1 MTITPTP
8 RTPTAADTF
17 VVTCI
22 DPRFVEEP
30 AQLLNM
36 LGRTGR
42 YSEMRIAGA
51 ALAAIDETRPAW
63 GTALWENLAA
73 SRQLHGVRR
82 VTFINHR
89 DCGAVNA
96 WAGRRL
102 SADPQDE
109 LRVHTDLLNRAAA
122 EVRRRHPDMVVEIK
136 LMELDGSVQMLP
148 CEHCAPPG
156 LRAEAV
162 APPARAVAPRH
173 NPDGFAELVRLR
185 VADGARPDAAQ
196 ERDLLA
202 AGIRDYG
209 LTADEARRIRARQGP
224 PAGASTERDVEVFLQ
239 SRADARGRIGR
250 GDVTAA
256 ARLYRRLANGTLRE
270 QEAQARAARIAATA
284 GLEPRAEGFWP
295 FRSEGWFRR
304 LTMAPKAV

>member
-1 MTITPTP
+1 MTVAQNARPP
-8 RTPTAADTF
+8 SVADTF
-17 VVTCI
+17 VVSCI

-30 AQLLNM
+30 SALLQM

-51 ALAAIDETRPAW
+51 ALAAVDETRPTW

-82 VTFINHR
+82 VTFLNHR

-96 WAGRRL
+96 WAGRKL
-102 SADPQDE
+102 SADPADE

-122 EVRRRHPDMVVEIK
+122 EVRRRHPDMEVEIK
-136 LMELDGSVQMLP
+136 LMELDGAVQSLP
-148 CEHCAPPG
+148 CLHCAPQG

-162 APPARAVAPRH
+162 MPPASVPSPNRKPEA
-173 NPDGFAELVRLR
+173 FAELVRLR
-185 VADGARPDAAQ
+185 SAPGAQPDAAQ
-196 ERDLLA
+196 ERELLA
-202 AGIRDYG
+202 TGIREYG
-209 LTADEARRIRARQGP
+209 LTVDEARRIRGEV
-224 PAGASTERDVEVFLQ
+224 GAPSGAVAERDISVFLT

-250 GDVTAA
+250 TDVAEA
-256 ARLYRRLANGTLRE
+256 GRLYRRLSGGTLRE
-270 QEAQARAARIAATA
+270 QDAKARAARIASTA

-295 FRSEGWFRR
+295 FRSERWFRR
-304 LTMAPKAV
+304 LTAVPA